1 MFLFGRWQE
10 SWAGLFDPGLMWKTT
25 LCQWRESK
33 SITIPPKRSV
43 KDTILV
49 VAGGSVTGP
58 PPPPRSAVSRAHAT
72 IRGSVQWLRLCQ
84 PFTGSL
90 GFSVVSFVEWLM
102 AVAGLWSWIRAVAEP
117 SALMSWQAA
126 WTLEDSFLPSDWPS
140 TGNIEFEDYRLQYR
154 EGLDWALNNI
164 SINILD
170 KEKVQKAFDH
180 Y

>member
-1 MFLFGRWQE
+1 MTGIL
-10 SWAGLFDPGLMWKTT
+10 SW
-25 LCQWRESK
+25 
-33 SITIPPKRSV
+33 IVRSWTDVENNIVSVERV
-43 KDTILV
+43 KEYNNTAKEV
-49 VAGGSVTGP
+49 SQGHNSGGGGGISDRT